1 MVDFKKLLGKQAL
14 PKSVD
19 PIEIFGFLE
28 KDSGKE
34 NLRSVQAS
42 VLKEWHTKHRGQ
54 RDMVVKL
61 HTGQGK
67 TLIGMLMLQS
77 SLNEGLGPAIFLCPN
92 NYLVNQ
98 TIKDARTFGI
108 KTVQFP
114 TAPGQLLSGVGKP
127 PTAFLNSASIL
138 VTTCKKLFNGKSV
151 FGVAGSTS
159 PISLG
164 AIVVD
169 DAHKCLDLIRES
181 FSIRVDRF
189 DRGRKPNAVY
199 KQLWELFEESLRRQ
213 AAGTCSDIL
222 NGKDSVMAVPYW
234 TWHDK
239 RKQVLEILQEQK
251 VSEDLLFVWDLLKDH
266 LDRSTCVFSGKELEI
281 SPRLLPLDLIPSFDQ
296 AKRRIFLSA
305 TLTEDA
311 FLVKDLGIKPDSAA
325 HPLSQGDAKYSGER
339 LILMPTLVDTN
350 LRRDRIVSWT
360 ANLAKRH
367 GEFGVVAITP
377 SRLHAEAWKSHGAEV
392 TDVKNLE
399 AAIVDLR
406 SKISRDEAKHVIVL
420 VNQYDGVDL
429 PDALCRILCLDSLP
443 SYSSLVDRYHQE
455 VRPGSTVLRRQMA
468 QRVEQGMG
476 RGIRSSGD
484 WCAVVVTGNNL
495 TDFLS
500 EDSKRG
506 FLSTEARSQIKI
518 GEELAK
524 QMVIEGG
531 GQVAIDTLVKQ
542 CLDRDEGWKEY
553 YKVKMN
559 ELEAEHPRKEYLDRA
574 TSEREAEMLFR
585 QGLNHKAVD
594 VLEGLVQDADSSDK
608 GWYLQLKATYLYPS
622 DTTGSVDAQ
631 IKAYSENQRLFR
643 PETGVGYSKLSV
655 AGVNQPSQIIDW
667 MKGFQ
672 SHSAVVVHLMSKF
685 DDLTPQSSSEEFERG
700 IDELGKAIGLPTQRP
715 EKTTGAGPDNLWQ
728 LNDKS
733 YMILTCKNEVD
744 PKRKY
749 VSKTEAGQMAN
760 DIAWFKSNYAQS
772 SSINVFIHPAHS
784 WAQDA
789 FVTDPCWTLDFQ
801 ALEKLKDNA
810 LKFYSSLKDTPFEKL
825 NRDLLKERVA
835 KHQISSEDLQ
845 KPYLKR
851 VGKN

>member
-1 MVDFKKLLGKQAL
+1 LVDFKKLLGKQAL

-42 VLKEWHTKHRGQ
+42 VLKEWHTQYRNQ
-54 RDMVVKL
+54 RDVVVKL

-67 TLIGMLMLQS
+67 TLLGMLMLQS
-77 SLNEGLGPAIFLCPN
+77 SLNEGLGPAIYLCPN

-98 TIKDARTFGI
+98 TVKDAKTFGI

-114 TAPGQLLSGVGKP
+114 TAPGQLLSGAGKP
-127 PTAFLNSASIL
+127 PTAFLNSAAIL
-138 VTTCKKLFNGKSV
+138 VTNCKKLFNGKSV
-151 FGVAGSTS
+151 FGVAGSMS
-159 PISLG
+159 LIGLG

-169 DAHKCLDLIRES
+169 DAHKCLDIIRES

-189 DRGRKPNAVY
+189 DKGKKPNIIY
-199 KQLWELFEESLRRQ
+199 KQLWDLFEESLRRQ

-234 TWHDK
+234 TWHEK
-239 RKQVLEILQEQK
+239 RKLVLEILQEHK

-311 FLVKDLGIKPDSAA
+311 FLVKDLGIKADSAT
-325 HPLSQGDAKYSGER
+325 HPLSQGDSKYSGER

-350 LRRDRIVSWT
+350 LRRDRVISWIT
-360 ANLAKRH
+360 GLAKRH

-377 SRLHAEAWKSHGAEV
+377 SRLHAESWKNQGADV

-399 AAIVDLR
+399 AAILDLR
-406 SKISRDEAKHVIVL
+406 GKISRDEAKHVIVL

-429 PDALCRILCLDSLP
+429 PDALCRILCVDSLS
-443 SYSSLVDRYHQE
+443 SYTSLVDRYHQE
-455 VRPGSTVLRRQMA
+455 VRPGSTVLRRQRA

-476 RGIRSSGD
+476 RGIRSSSD
-484 WCAVVVTGNNL
+484 WCAVIVTGNNL

-506 FLSTEARSQIKI
+506 FLSTEAQAQIKI

-531 GQVAIDTLVKQ
+531 GQVAIDALVKQ

-559 ELEAEHPRKEYLDRA
+559 ELEADRPRKEYLDRA
-574 TSEREAEMLFR
+574 TSEREAEILFR

-594 VLEGLVQDADSSDK
+594 VLESLVQSADSSDK

-622 DTTGSVDAQ
+622 DTTSSIDAQ

-643 PETGVGYSKLSV
+643 PETGVGYSKLNVGGIS
-655 AGVNQPSQIIDW
+655 QPSQIIDW
-667 MKGFQ
+667 MKSFQ
-672 SHSAVVVHLMSKF
+672 SHSAIVVHLMSTF
-685 DDLTPQSSSEEFERG
+685 DNLTPQSSSEEFEG
-700 IDELGKAIGLPTQRP
+700 AIDELGKAIGLPTQRP

-728 LNDKS
+728 LNDKT

-744 PKRKY
+744 PKRRHI
-749 VSKTEAGQMAN
+749 SKTEGGQMAN
-760 DIAWFKSNYAQS
+760 DIGWFKSNYPES
-772 SSINVFIHPAHS
+772 TSINVFIHPAHM
-784 WAQDA
+784 WAKDA
-789 FVTDPCWTLDFQ
+789 FIADPCLVLDFQ
-801 ALEKLKDNA
+801 ALEKLKDNT
-810 LKFYSSLKDTPFEKL
+810 LKFYGSLKDTPFDKL
-825 NRDLLKERVA
+825 TRDLVKDRVIE
-835 KHQISSEDLQ
+835 HHISSEDLV